1 MATWEHFAHGA
12 DIGVRGTGAS
22 VGEAFEQAALAM
34 LTLVAVVHARE
45 HALVMVDGEHGTLGK
60 GVEVAVRDQRCDLD
74 DDVRLG
80 SVPAQWSTEPFD
92 DKARH
97 DEDLKYA
104 GHMEPH
110 GQFVPSFAGP
120 NPARRNLNN
129 VGNLSVIA
137 KVADGGQ
144 QLNATGQLIVTVQRW
159 NTPSLR

>member
-1 MATWEHFAHGA
+1 
-12 DIGVRGTGAS
+12 
-22 VGEAFEQAALAM
+22 
-34 LTLVAVVHARE
+34 
-45 HALVMVDGEHGTLGK
+45 
-60 GVEVAVRDQRCDLD
+60 
-74 DDVRLG
+74 
-80 SVPAQWSTEPFD
+80 VPATWSTEPFD

-137 KVADGGQ
+137 TVAAGAQ
-144 QLNATGQLIVTVQRW
+144 QLNAKGQLVVTVQRW